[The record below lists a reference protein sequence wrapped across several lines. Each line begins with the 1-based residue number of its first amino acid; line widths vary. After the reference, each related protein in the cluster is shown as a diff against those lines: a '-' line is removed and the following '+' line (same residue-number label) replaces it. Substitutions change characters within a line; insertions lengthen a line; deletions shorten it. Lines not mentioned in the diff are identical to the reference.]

1 MEPLTMIALG
11 SLGASAIGSIW
22 NGYQSKKTSNR
33 NYDIQKEQLNYQKYL
48 NNNQIQMQVADA
60 QKAGINPLA
69 MNGTGNLTAGS
80 YSNVETPEMDLSAIN
95 GITSLAI
102 QEMANKNAQIIA
114 DKQAESAKDVAQ
126 INAQSAETQT
136 QMKIDADTETQNNQQ
151 LWQTL
156 ENVRQRMFEENENR
170 LGRENA
176 KKIAD
181 NANQTMKDI
190 TTMNNNLQKW
200 INTYQPIIQGNGKD
214 MAIDGDENGKINIL
228 SAQQY
233 TVQRQLE
240 EMITR
245 TAIDGNYKAQLLQ
258 LQDELKD
265 LQKKA
270 TDAGVTQGYIN
281 SISGALNSVGNL
293 INSIGSFGKPGAIIN
308 NTGNNYKTTNIGN
321 LYGN

>member
-1 MEPLTMIALG
+1 MEPLTMLALG

-22 NGYQSKKTSNR
+22 NGWQSKKTSDR
-33 NYDIQKEQLNYQKYL
+33 NYDIQREQLNYQKYL

-69 MNGTGNLTAGS
+69 MNGTGNLTAGN
-80 YSNVETPEMDLSAIN
+80 YSNVQAPQMDMSAIN
-95 GITSLAI
+95 SIVSLAT

-114 DKQAESAKDVAQ
+114 DKQAESAANVAS
-126 INAQSAETQT
+126 INALSAERQT
-136 QMKIDADTETQNNQQ
+136 QMKINADTEAQRNQQ
-151 LWQTL
+151 LWQTI
-156 ENVRQRMFEENENR
+156 ENTSQRIFEANQNK

-181 NANQTMKDI
+181 DANQTMKDI
-190 TTMNNNLQKW
+190 AKMNNELQKW
-200 INTYQPIIQGNGKD
+200 LNTYQPIIQGNGKD
-214 MAIDGDENGKINIL
+214 MAIDGKENGDINIL

-245 TAIDGNYKAQLLQ
+245 TTIDGNYKAQLLK

-270 TDAGVTQGYIN
+270 TEAGVTQGYIN
-281 SISGALNSVGNL
+281 AINGTIGSVGNL
-293 INSIGSFGKPGAIIN
+293 INAIGSFGKPGTVIN
-308 NTGNNYKTTNIGN
+308 NTGDTYKTTNIDN
-321 LYGN
+321 LYGR